1 MHTLQVNVAGGA
13 YPIHI
18 GAGTVASHLP
28 GLVKETARELVVIV
42 TNETLVRL
50 YPDTL
55 LPALREVP
63 VRVETEVLP
72 DGEQFKT
79 LQTLTAIY
87 DRLMHLHANRKTA
100 LIAFGGGVV
109 GDVAGFAAATF
120 MRGLP
125 ILQVPTTLLA
135 QVDSSVGGK
144 TAVNHRLGKNAIG
157 AFKQPNGVVIDLDF
171 LRTLPAR
178 ELRAGLFELIK
189 HAIIRD
195 RNLFD
200 HLEAQAARLATPPK
214 AGDWAFWE
222 EALTRSVRVKV
233 QVVQEDEREEHI
245 RAILNF
251 GHTLGHL
258 IETHTDYTACLHGEA
273 VGIGML
279 FAAFASREW
288 GLLPA
293 PDFARIAQL
302 LRPLAMP
309 VAWQPLSEGTFT
321 ALLLHDKKAA
331 QQAVKFIVLKG
342 LGHAAIREKTTPAEL
357 WPLFQRFLAEM
368 PGLLPVNGHQ

>member
-1 MHTLQVNVAGGA
+1 MHTLHVNVAGGA

-18 GAGTVASHLP
+18 GAGTVSSHLP
-28 GLVKETARELVVIV
+28 ELVARTAQELVVIV
-42 TNETLVRL
+42 TNETLLRL
-50 YPDTL
+50 YPETL
-55 LPALREVP
+55 LPALRAVP
-63 VRVETEVLP
+63 VRVETEVLR
-72 DGEQFKT
+72 DGEQYKT
-79 LQTLTAIY
+79 LESLSRIY
-87 DRLMHLHANRKTA
+87 DRLMDLHANRKTT

-109 GDVAGFAAATF
+109 GDIAGFAAATF

-125 ILQVPTTLLA
+125 VLQVPTTLLA

-157 AFKQPNGVVIDLDF
+157 AFKQPSGVIVDLEF
-171 LRTLPAR
+171 LRTLPER
-178 ELRAGLFELIK
+178 ELRAGLCELVK

-195 RNLFD
+195 AVLFRD
-200 HLEAQAARLATPPK
+200 LEAQAKQLLARPV

-222 EALTRSVRVKV
+222 DVLHRSVQVKV

-273 VGIGML
+273 VGIGMC

-293 PDFARIAQL
+293 LDFQRVIGV
-302 LRPLAMP
+302 LRPLVSP
-309 VAWQPLSEGTFT
+309 VTLP
-321 ALLLHDKKAA
+321 ALDEAAFSALILHDKKAA

-342 LGHAAIREKTTPAEL
+342 VGQADRRDKTTPAEL
-357 WPLFQRFLAEM
+357 WPLFQRFLVEV
-368 PGLLPVNGHQ
+368 PGMLSVQG

>member
-1 MHTLQVNVAGGA
+1 MHTLHVNVAGGA

-18 GAGTVASHLP
+18 GAGTVSSRLP
-28 GLVKETARELVVIV
+28 ELVARTAKELVVIV

-63 VRVETEVLP
+63 VRVETEVLR

-79 LQTLTAIY
+79 LESLSRIY
-87 DRLMHLHANRKTA
+87 DRLMDLSANRKTT

-109 GDVAGFAAATF
+109 GDIAGFAAATF

-125 ILQVPTTLLA
+125 VLQVPTTLLA

-157 AFKQPNGVVIDLDF
+157 AFKQPGGVIIDLDF
-171 LRTLPAR
+171 LRTLPER
-178 ELRAGLFELIK
+178 ELRAGLFELVK

-195 RNLFD
+195 AVLFHD
-200 HLEAQAARLATPPK
+200 LEAQAAKLLVRPVS
-214 AGDWAFWE
+214 GDGTFWE
-222 EALTRSVRVKV
+222 DILHRSVQVKV

-273 VGIGML
+273 VGFGMC

-293 PDFARIAQL
+293 TEFERVIAL
-302 LRPLAMP
+302 LRPLVSP
-309 VAWQPLSEGTFT
+309 VTLPALDEGAFS
-321 ALLLHDKKAA
+321 ALFLHDKKAA

-342 LGHAAIREKTTPAEL
+342 VGKADIREKTTPAEL
-357 WPLFQRFLAEM
+357 WPLFQRFLDAV
-368 PGLLPVNGHQ
+368 PGMLRVNSR

>member
-1 MHTLQVNVAGGA
+1 MQTLHVNVAGGA
-13 YPIHI
+13 YPIYI

-28 GLVKETARELVVIV
+28 ALVARTAQDLVVIV
-42 TNETLVRL
+42 TNETLLRL
-50 YPDTL
+50 YPQTL

-72 DGEQFKT
+72 DGEPYKT
-79 LQTLTAIY
+79 LHTLTAIY
-87 DRLMHLHANRKTA
+87 DRLMRLHANRKTA

-157 AFKQPNGVVIDLDF
+157 AFKQPSGVVIDLDF
-171 LRTLPAR
+171 LRTLPER
-178 ELRAGLFELIK
+178 EVRAGLFELIK

-195 RNLFD
+195 RALFD
-200 HLEAQAARLATPPK
+200 DLEAQAARLVVRPA
-214 AGDWAFWE
+214 AGNWAFWE
-222 EALTRSVRVKV
+222 DALHRSVRVKV

-258 IETHTDYTACLHGEA
+258 IETHTGYTACLHGEA
-273 VGIGML
+273 VGIGMI

-288 GLLPA
+288 GLLPGA
-293 PDFARIAQL
+293 DFARIQGV
-302 LRPLAMP
+302 LRPLVTPIAVP
-309 VAWQPLSEGTFT
+309 PLDEEAFA
-321 ALLLHDKKAA
+321 ALVLHDKKAA
-331 QQAVKFIVLKG
+331 QRAVKFIVLNG
-342 LGHAAIREKTTPAEL
+342 LGQAAIREQTTPAEL
-357 WPLFQRFLAEM
+357 WPLFQRFLAEV
-368 PGLLPVNGHQ
+368 PGVLRVSGR